1 MKKLLVVLLLAPLV
15 PIQNASA
22 QTGDPKAGQARYGAK
37 LCRMCHGDLMEG
49 GFGPALAGRGLT
61 LDQFRRPI
69 RHPWGVMPPYNEDQ
83 LTDAQIVD
91 IYAWSQSLA
100 PVPEPADGDWHWR
113 KAPPTA
119 ALGQQLYISVG
130 CGQCHEPE
138 NKFGRKWLGEHAKE
152 VDYDYFAKQI
162 YTHTAK
168 WPRGSMGN
176 YSKLRLP
183 ESVLREIYQWMVVDI
198 GMRASLG
205 GFLSIG
211 EQAGGNTTYN
221 LPVSNAGVPKVGLD
235 AEGVTVFVKVPPGSK
250 VVSAT
255 GTGYQ
260 GVQPLANLG
269 LLPGLPLA
277 PHAHDDTGHV
287 ERPEQDLSGD
297 VMVWKFPTLN
307 AGTKEPLSFTLTGAP
322 NADVVAGFS
331 GSTVHWEK
339 PGRNAKGS
347 PPIMVYRDL
356 RVPDKG
362 DHERINGPRLP
373 Q

>member
-138 NKFGRKWLGEHAKE
+138 NKFGRKWLGEHA
-152 VDYDYFAKQI
+152 
-162 YTHTAK
+162 
-168 WPRGSMGN
+168 
-176 YSKLRLP
+176 
-183 ESVLREIYQWMVVDI
+183 
-198 GMRASLG
+198 
-205 GFLSIG
+205 
-211 EQAGGNTTYN
+211 
-221 LPVSNAGVPKVGLD
+221 
-235 AEGVTVFVKVPPGSK
+235 
-250 VVSAT
+250 
-255 GTGYQ
+255 
-260 GVQPLANLG
+260 
-269 LLPGLPLA
+269 
-277 PHAHDDTGHV
+277 V
-287 ERPEQDLSGD
+287 EL
-297 VMVWKFPTLN
+297 
-307 AGTKEPLSFTLTGAP
+307 
-322 NADVVAGFS
+322 
-331 GSTVHWEK
+331 
-339 PGRNAKGS
+339 
-347 PPIMVYRDL
+347 
-356 RVPDKG
+356 
-362 DHERINGPRLP
+362 
-373 Q
+373 